1 MPHLGKVVFPFF
13 IFFLLNISSNQA
25 ISQTQDSTKGQSLQA
40 SKQDSATLVAK
51 RDSLQQKS
59 WFERNP
65 ALVGLIGAL
74 IGAAVA
80 LIGVV
85 INRQTRKKT
94 SKFTEAE
101 KRTQIRV
108 EKEEKEES
116 EFRVRDE
123 IEARYLRGLEKEHGK
138 INLYGFQSTANVKV
152 KTLDVFVS
160 LRFTHHGR
168 GEVVQ
173 DFESEEAKIET
184 ASHSTP
190 EDVLRL
196 ALKKD
201 KLLLIIGDPGSGKT
215 TLLKYY
221 ALNCLDE
228 QGRKELALKRNFIP
242 ILLPLRK
249 VDPDKPFCEALSEW
263 ATAKN
268 YPVSAKQ
275 FENWLEKRGALV
287 MLDGLD
293 EISEIEKRQQVC
305 EWIDNA
311 CSAYTHSQFVV
322 TCRYTGYRVT
332 EGVELHSDQLKTE
345 VRDLDSKQQELFL
358 KNWFT
363 AAYDEEPDAED
374 QPQDVAD
381 AVLGFLQQEENK
393 SLKGLAGT
401 PVLLQIMAILWKEYR
416 GLVSGRASLYEKCT
430 DYLLDRRDRAKN
442 LDPVL
447 PAHQAKILLRPLAL
461 LMQEKLKSDD
471 ISKKDLI
478 DFLTKTEPI
487 ENVKPGID
495 PQEFVD
501 NLYERAGL
509 FKISSDDHYIF
520 SHKSFREF
528 LAAEQLAK
536 EIQQKSSRANLLVE
550 HFEDG
555 WWRETLLFTL
565 TLSNPVVLPEF
576 LQVFLPHKTNAGG
589 FPMVL
594 EQIIREA
601 QKKPVD
607 TLEKFVLDSRRSWQ
621 NRHNALHC
629 LRLIVSEPAK
639 AVVKKVF
646 EEEKN
651 KNLKSLAEEILSER
665 QAEEQPLTVRV
676 AEEIQVGE
684 TVSSFRNPTELNA
697 EYILIKGGKYEY
709 SVDKNQTE
717 IRDIYFAK
725 YPVTNKLYRRFI
737 DYLGG
742 KSQYESDF
750 AFKIFAERL
759 LIKVAKI
766 KGFPAYLANDPTKW
780 ADKLRSSYHTEK
792 RFNGDDQPVVGVT
805 WFVATAYC
813 HWLTELHR
821 SVLAAKGEPEK
832 SMLFR
837 LPKEPEW
844 EWAAGSGNR
853 KYPWGDKP
861 EPDKTRANFGEEV
874 GHTTPVGSYPEG
886 ATPDGLMDMAGN
898 VWEWMENPDP
908 KYTDARALR
917 GGSWGGG
924 ADGLPCSA
932 RVGGGAGDWDYG
944 FVGGGGVGFRVVC
957 VQS

>member
-51 RDSLQQKS
+51 TDSLQQKP
-59 WFERNP
+59 WIERNP
-65 ALVGLIGAL
+65 VLVGFMGAL

-80 LIGVV
+80 LIGVL
-85 INRQTRKKT
+85 INRQTKKKT

-160 LRFTHHGR
+160 LRFAHYGR
-168 GEVVQ
+168 EKMPASQPV
-173 DFESEEAKIET
+173 ESEIEH
-184 ASHSTP
+184 AENLTP
-190 EDVLRL
+190 EKVLQL
-196 ALKKD
+196 ALKK
-201 KLLLIIGDPGSGKT
+201 KRLLLIIGDPGSGKT

-228 QGRKELALKRNFIP
+228 QGRKELALKREFIP

-249 VDPDKPFCEALSEW
+249 VDPQKPFSEALSEW
-263 ATAKN
+263 ATEKN
-268 YPVSAKQ
+268 YPVSAEQ

-293 EISEIEKRQQVC
+293 EISEIEKRKQVC

-311 CSAYTHSQFVV
+311 CSAYANSQFIV

-332 EGVELHSDQLKTE
+332 EGVELHSDQLRTE
-345 VRDLDSKQQELFL
+345 VRDLDPKQQELFL

-363 AAYDEEPDAED
+363 AAYDEEPDAKD

-381 AVLGFLQQEENK
+381 AVLKFLQQEENK

-430 DYLLDRRDRAKN
+430 DYLLDRRDRAKK

-487 ENVKPGID
+487 ENVKPGTD

-509 FKISSDDHYIF
+509 FKTSSDDHYIF

-536 EIQQKSSRANLLVE
+536 EIQQKSSRANLLVDN
-550 HFEDG
+550 FEDG

-607 TLEKFVLDSRRSWQ
+607 TLGKFVLDSRRSWQ

-651 KNLKSLAEEILSER
+651 RKLKSLAEEILSER

-676 AEEIQVGE
+676 AEEIKVGE
-684 TVSSFRNPTELNA
+684 TVTSFRNPIELNA

-709 SVDKNQTE
+709 SVDKNQAE
-717 IRDIYFAK
+717 VPDIYFAK
-725 YPVTNKLYRRFI
+725 YPVTNKLYRLFINYLGGRSRYEQMSHGPNLPLKVFTERLLEEAEKTAGFI
-737 DYLGG
+737 DYLG
-742 KSQYESDF
+742 KT
-750 AFKIFAERL
+750 
-759 LIKVAKI
+759 
-766 KGFPAYLANDPTKW
+766 PNDWPE
-780 ADKLRSSYHTEK
+780 KLRSRYDTEK
-792 RFNGDDQPVVGVT
+792 RFNGEDQPIVGVT
-805 WFVATAYC
+805 WFAATVYC
-813 HWLTELHR
+813 HWLTELNR
-821 SVLAAKGEPEK
+821 MLRAQKGKPEQK
-832 SMLFR
+832 RTFR
-837 LPKEPEW
+837 LPTEQEW

-886 ATPDGLMDMAGN
+886 ATPEGLMDMAGN
-898 VWEWMENPDP
+898 VWEWMANLYKKDSQM
-908 KYTDARALR
+908 RALR
-917 GGSWGGG
+917 GGSWN
-924 ADGLPCSA
+924 LIPERLQCFA
-932 RVGGGAGDWDYG
+932 RFRNDLGNGDYI
-944 FVGGGGVGFRVVC
+944 FGFRVVC
-957 VQS
+957 LQS

>member
-1 MPHLGKVVFPFF
+1 MKNRHKSESRRKEKAK
-13 IFFLLNISSNQA
+13 IEIQA
-25 ISQTQDSTKGQSLQA
+25 
-40 SKQDSATLVAK
+40 
-51 RDSLQQKS
+51 RDD
-59 WFERNP
+59 
-65 ALVGLIGAL
+65 
-74 IGAAVA
+74 
-80 LIGVV
+80 
-85 INRQTRKKT
+85 
-94 SKFTEAE
+94 
-101 KRTQIRV
+101 V
-108 EKEEKEES
+108 EY
-116 EFRVRDE
+116 
-123 IEARYLRGLEKEHGK
+123 RYLRGLEKEHGK

-160 LRFTHHGR
+160 LRFTHYGR

-184 ASHSTP
+184 AGYSTP

-228 QGRKELALKRNFIP
+228 QGRKELALKRDFIP

-249 VDPDKPFCEALSEW
+249 VDPNKPFCEALSEW
-263 ATAKN
+263 ATARN
-268 YPVSAKQ
+268 YQVSAKQ

-293 EISEIEKRQQVC
+293 EISEIEKRKQVC
-305 EWIDNA
+305 EWIDDA
-311 CSAYTHSQFVV
+311 CSAYGDSQFIV

-332 EGVELHSDQLKTE
+332 EGVELHSDQLRTE
-345 VRDLDSKQQELFL
+345 VRDLDPQQQELFL

-363 AAYDEEPDAED
+363 AAYDEEPDAKD

-471 ISKKDLI
+471 ISKNDLI

-536 EIQQKSSRANLLVE
+536 EIQQQSSRANLLVE
-550 HFEDG
+550 NFNDG

-576 LQVFLPHKTNAGG
+576 LQVFLPHETNAGS
-589 FPMVL
+589 FPTVL

-601 QKKPVD
+601 QKQPVD

-621 NRHNALHC
+621 NRYNALHC

-646 EEEKN
+646 KEEKH
-651 KNLKSLAEEILSER
+651 KKLKSLAEEILSER
-665 QAEEQPLTVRV
+665 QAEEQPSTVR
-676 AEEIQVGE
+676 EEIQVTEETRVGE
-684 TVSSFRNPTELNA
+684 TVTSFRNPAELNS
-697 EYILIKGGKYEY
+697 EYILIK
-709 SVDKNQTE
+709 VDKNQTE
-717 IRDIYFAK
+717 IPEIYFAK

-750 AFKIFAERL
+750 AFKIFAGL
-759 LIKVAKI
+759 LMEQTEKV
-766 KGFPAYLANDPTKW
+766 KGFADYLAKDSQGW
-780 ADKLRSSYHTEK
+780 AEKLRSQYDQEK
-792 RFNGDDQPVVGVT
+792 RFNGDDQPVVGLT
-805 WFVATAYC
+805 WFAAAAYC
-813 HWLTELHR
+813 HWLSALNRALRAER
-821 SVLAAKGEPEK
+821 GE
-832 SMLFR
+832 SDGNFSFR
-837 LPKEPEW
+837 LPKEQEW
-844 EWAAGSGNR
+844 EWAAGGGKR
-853 KYPWGDKP
+853 TYPWGDKK
-861 EPDKTRANFGEEV
+861 PDKTRANFKREV

-898 VWEWMENPDP
+898 VWEWMENPYQ
-908 KYTDARALR
+908 KYRQMRALR
-917 GGSWGGG
+917 GGSWFIG
-924 ADGLPCSA
+924 AQNLRCVTRSRNNP
-932 RVGGGAGDWDYG
+932 VGYRYSSY
-944 FVGGGGVGFRVVC
+944 GFRVVC
-957 VQS
+957 LQS

>member
-13 IFFLLNISSNQA
+13 IFFLLNIFSNQA

-94 SKFTEAE
+94 SKLTEAE

-108 EKEEKEES
+108 EREEKEKL
-116 EFRVRDE
+116 EFRDRDE
-123 IEARYLRGLEKEHGK
+123 IEARYLRGVEKEHGT
-138 INLYGFQSTANVKV
+138 IDLYGFQSTANVKV

-160 LRFTHHGR
+160 LRFTHYGR

-184 ASHSTP
+184 AGHSTP
-190 EDVLRL
+190 EVVLRL

-228 QGRKELALKRNFIP
+228 QGRKELALKREFIP

-249 VDPDKPFCEALSEW
+249 VDPNKPFCEALSEW

-293 EISEIEKRQQVC
+293 EISEIEKRKQVC
-305 EWIDNA
+305 EWIDKG
-311 CSAYTHSQFVV
+311 CSAYGNSQFIV

-332 EGVELHSDQLKTE
+332 EGVELHSDQLRTE
-345 VRDLDSKQQELFL
+345 VRDLDPKQQELFL

-363 AAYDEEPDAED
+363 AAYDEEPDAKD
-374 QPQDVAD
+374 QPQHVAD
-381 AVLGFLQQEENK
+381 AVLKFLQQEENK

-430 DYLLDRRDRAKN
+430 DYLLDRRDRAKK

-478 DFLTKTEPI
+478 DFLTNTELI
-487 ENVKPGID
+487 ENVKSGID
-495 PQEFVD
+495 PQAFVD
-501 NLYERAGL
+501 NLHERAGL

-528 LAAEQLAK
+528 LAAEQFAD
-536 EIQQKSSRANLLVE
+536 EIRQKSSRAKLLVDN
-550 HFEDG
+550 FEDG

-576 LQVFLPHKTNAGG
+576 LQVFLPHKNNAGG
-589 FPMVL
+589 FP
-594 EQIIREA
+594 
-601 QKKPVD
+601 
-607 TLEKFVLDSRRSWQ
+607 
-621 NRHNALHC
+621 
-629 LRLIVSEPAK
+629 
-639 AVVKKVF
+639 
-646 EEEKN
+646 
-651 KNLKSLAEEILSER
+651 
-665 QAEEQPLTVRV
+665 
-676 AEEIQVGE
+676 
-684 TVSSFRNPTELNA
+684 
-697 EYILIKGGKYEY
+697 
-709 SVDKNQTE
+709 
-717 IRDIYFAK
+717 
-725 YPVTNKLYRRFI
+725 
-737 DYLGG
+737 
-742 KSQYESDF
+742 
-750 AFKIFAERL
+750 
-759 LIKVAKI
+759 
-766 KGFPAYLANDPTKW
+766 
-780 ADKLRSSYHTEK
+780 
-792 RFNGDDQPVVGVT
+792 
-805 WFVATAYC
+805 
-813 HWLTELHR
+813 
-821 SVLAAKGEPEK
+821 
-832 SMLFR
+832 
-837 LPKEPEW
+837 
-844 EWAAGSGNR
+844 
-853 KYPWGDKP
+853 
-861 EPDKTRANFGEEV
+861 
-874 GHTTPVGSYPEG
+874 
-886 ATPDGLMDMAGN
+886 
-898 VWEWMENPDP
+898 
-908 KYTDARALR
+908 
-917 GGSWGGG
+917 
-924 ADGLPCSA
+924 
-932 RVGGGAGDWDYG
+932 
-944 FVGGGGVGFRVVC
+944 
-957 VQS
+957 